1 MFKKIFF
8 SLLFITN
15 ACFSQLS
22 NKHWIPPL
30 HANESQSSY
39 VADHYI
45 YISTPETTPFQVS
58 ITNGD
63 GVPIPG
69 SPFTISQGNPQS
81 VLIGSGQP
89 SVMMLSQS
97 EVGIVNTNKGLILE
111 GTGKFYAS
119 FRLRAQNHAEILVS
133 KGRTGAG
140 TSFRLGSLPMV
151 SDGSIR
157 NFVSS
162 FMATEDN
169 TIVTV
174 SDYDSQVVFISPF
187 GNVTDDSQT
196 FALNAGESVVVS
208 GYANVQA
215 NLSGFVGAL
224 VTSTKPIVVNTGN
237 ATGGMS
243 DSGGGQDFNL
253 DQIVPADI
261 VGDEYIIVKGN
272 GSNNTELPLVIATE
286 NDTDVFVNGS
296 VTPIATL
303 NAGDYF
309 LIPSSNYLGT
319 THKNMFISSSKNVY
333 LYQII
338 AGASSDATSGLNF
351 IPPLSCFWQKNVDL
365 IPNFDFIGSTR
376 YTGSEIIVVTE
387 INSLVRINNT
397 PTTALPQVVAG
408 NPNWVT
414 YRIGGLTGN
423 VKIESTGA
431 LAAGVFGSIGVAG
444 FGGYYSGF
452 GSFPEDT
459 NITLCSNETTNLFN
473 EITGNPEPNGSW
485 TVPAGAPALNGNTF
499 DASINTAGDYFYSF
513 TKICDNANLPIT
525 VKVNVTIQQA
535 PNVGTSTTYSTCVNA
550 SSVDLFDLLG
560 NNITLG
566 GTWTPALA
574 SGSSIFNPAVDASGI
589 YTYRIPAS
597 GSCEEFSSSITI
609 TNNPIPTPPT
619 ITPLEICDD
628 DTDGSDTNGFIT
640 FDLTEKINAVSTLV
654 AGYTATFHE
663 YENEAVAGNNSIN
676 SIYAT
681 NSLIY
686 VRFTNNTTGCYF
698 TSSFNLIVLA
708 KPSAV
713 TFITLKQ
720 CDTDGDAN
728 TVFNLTQAN
737 NQIATDSNVSIS
749 YHNNLIGAQNNSDFV
764 SSETSYFAA
773 NGSVVWARI
782 ANTNGCFRTTRVE
795 LVVSTAYVP
804 QTFQFTINDVCD
816 IYIDENDPA
825 GDGFGYFDLTRVEPA
840 LLNQFPSGQ
849 SYTFSYYLNQ
859 NDAEIE
865 QNAITSIS
873 NFRNT
878 IAFEQNIW
886 VRIESN
892 LFECAGLGPFLKLKI
907 NPLPDTDLGGDFILC
922 VNPTTGN
929 GSYTINATPSTPGN
943 YSYEWTPA
951 NPNGNIATY
960 TVTEPG
966 LYSVVVTNI
975 DSSCS
980 VTDTVNATISSE
992 PISVTSELVTPAFS
1006 SGLASIQAVAT
1017 GGYGV
1022 YEYSLNAIDWQTSP
1036 IFNNLSN
1043 GSYTIY
1049 VRDIQG
1055 CGILIANVVQT
1066 ITYPNY
1072 FTPNGDG
1079 FNDTWNIDLP
1089 SEYNGIIF
1097 IFDRY
1102 GKFIQQIIPNDIGW
1116 NGTLN
1121 GEPLPSTDYW
1131 FKVEYT
1137 EDNVRKEF
1145 KSNFTLKR

>member
-1 MFKKIFF
+1 M
-8 SLLFITN
+8 
-15 ACFSQLS
+15 
-22 NKHWIPPL
+22 
-30 HANESQSSY
+30 
-39 VADHYI
+39 
-45 YISTPETTPFQVS
+45 YISVEKPLQSRFLLKDLFKYFNFS
-58 ITNGD
+58 I
-63 GVPIPG
+63 
-69 SPFTISQGNPQS
+69 
-81 VLIGSGQP
+81 
-89 SVMMLSQS
+89 
-97 EVGIVNTNKGLILE
+97 
-111 GTGKFYAS
+111 
-119 FRLRAQNHAEILVS
+119 
-133 KGRTGAG
+133 
-140 TSFRLGSLPMV
+140 
-151 SDGSIR
+151 
-157 NFVSS
+157 SS
-162 FMATEDN
+162 N
-169 TIVTV
+169 
-174 SDYDSQVVFISPF
+174 
-187 GNVTDDSQT
+187 
-196 FALNAGESVVVS
+196 
-208 GYANVQA
+208 
-215 NLSGFVGAL
+215 
-224 VTSTKPIVVNTGN
+224 
-237 ATGGMS
+237 
-243 DSGGGQDFNL
+243 
-253 DQIVPADI
+253 
-261 VGDEYIIVKGN
+261 
-272 GSNNTELPLVIATE
+272 
-286 NDTDVFVNGS
+286 
-296 VTPIATL
+296 
-303 NAGDYF
+303 
-309 LIPSSNYLGT
+309 IPS
-319 THKNMFISSSKNVY
+319 H
-333 LYQII
+333 
-338 AGASSDATSGLNF
+338 
-351 IPPLSCFWQKNVDL
+351 
-365 IPNFDFIGSTR
+365 
-376 YTGSEIIVVTE
+376 
-387 INSLVRINNT
+387 
-397 PTTALPQVVAG
+397 
-408 NPNWVT
+408 
-414 YRIGGLTGN
+414 
-423 VKIESTGA
+423 
-431 LAAGVFGSIGVAG
+431 
-444 FGGYYSGF
+444 
-452 GSFPEDT
+452 
-459 NITLCSNETTNLFN
+459 
-473 EITGNPEPNGSW
+473 
-485 TVPAGAPALNGNTF
+485 
-499 DASINTAGDYFYSF
+499 
-513 TKICDNANLPIT
+513 
-525 VKVNVTIQQA
+525 
-535 PNVGTSTTYSTCVNA
+535 
-550 SSVDLFDLLG
+550 
-560 NNITLG
+560 
-566 GTWTPALA
+566 
-574 SGSSIFNPAVDASGI
+574 
-589 YTYRIPAS
+589 
-597 GSCEEFSSSITI
+597 
-609 TNNPIPTPPT
+609 
-619 ITPLEICDD
+619 
-628 DTDGSDTNGFIT
+628 
-640 FDLTEKINAVSTLV
+640 
-654 AGYTATFHE
+654 
-663 YENEAVAGNNSIN
+663 
-676 SIYAT
+676 
-681 NSLIY
+681 
-686 VRFTNNTTGCYF
+686 
-698 TSSFNLIVLA
+698 
-708 KPSAV
+708 
-713 TFITLKQ
+713 
-720 CDTDGDAN
+720 
-728 TVFNLTQAN
+728 
-737 NQIATDSNVSIS
+737 
-749 YHNNLIGAQNNSDFV
+749 

-816 IYIDENDPA
+816 IYIDENDSA

-849 SYTFSYYLNQ
+849 SYTFSYFLNQ

-943 YSYEWTPA
+943 YSYEWIPA